1 MIGAAELGGF
11 ALTSLLI
18 ELTPGP
24 NMMYLALL
32 SASEGRRAGYAA
44 VAGVAFGLAT
54 IGAAAALG
62 VSEFILATPT
72 VYQAVRWAG
81 VAYLL
86 WLAWDGWR
94 GAGSADDAAAPGS
107 TAGVYFRRGLIT
119 NLLNPKAA
127 MFYVTVLPG
136 FLPKA
141 ATALDAITLSAVYVA
156 VATLIHAG
164 IVTAAGFAQRFLQDD
179 ARAQQVRRGLALG
192 LVGVAVWVVIKT

>member
-1 MIGAAELGGF
+1 MIGSAELAGF
-11 ALTSLLI
+11 AAASLLI

-44 VAGVAFGLAT
+44 VAGVALGLAM
-54 IGAAAALG
+54 IGFAAALG
-62 VSEFILATPT
+62 VSQLILNTPMA
-72 VYQAVRWAG
+72 YQAVRWAG
-81 VAYLL
+81 VAYIL
-86 WLAWDGWR
+86 WLAWEGWR
-94 GAGSADDAAAPGS
+94 GAEDAEATAAPGS
-107 TAGVYFRRGLIT
+107 SNGVYFRRGLIT

-136 FLPKA
+136 FLSGA
-141 ATALDAITLSAVYVA
+141 ATAMDAITLSSVYVA
-156 VATLIHAG
+156 VATMIHAG

-179 ARAQQVRRGLALG
+179 ARAQRVRRGLALG